1 MTLLLDTTNPPQPA
15 DKPMDHR
22 QQPKKRDRG
31 PIPARQGNGYYAD
44 HTTGDRLRSVTTI
57 LSGGIPKDGLIH
69 WAGNTCTDSA
79 IENLPALVAASRHPE
94 RLAEMRDWIRRA
106 HTRKKEE
113 RAEVGSAVHAI
124 IESRILGTHAPS
136 RIKVGDQEWA
146 LDGPELAP
154 YVEKF
159 LTFERDWAP
168 EWTASEMVVANP
180 EHGYA
185 GTLDYLISAAG
196 RIGDALRASGYD
208 VPVDGN
214 LMGDTKTGGEWGRI
228 TSAGHVHGVYPE
240 AGLQMS
246 AYRRATVC
254 WLRGG
259 ERVPMPPVA
268 QVGVVLHL
276 RPEGYRLYP
285 ARCGDLEYRYFR
297 HAQMVD
303 EWSSRIASAK
313 ADDPVIGKPLDPK
326 TSTNREQ

>member
-1 MTLLLDTTNPPQPA
+1 MGSASGAGGAVMTLLLDTTNPPQPA

-136 RIKVGDQEWA
+136 RCS
-146 LDGPELAP
+146 
-154 YVEKF
+154 
-159 LTFERDWAP
+159 RCC
-168 EWTASEMVVANP
+168 
-180 EHGYA
+180 
-185 GTLDYLISAAG
+185 GTGEVFA
-196 RIGDALRASGYD
+196 GYD
-208 VPVDGN
+208 PE
-214 LMGDTKTGGEWGRI
+214 TG
-228 TSAGHVHGVYPE
+228 
-240 AGLQMS
+240 
-246 AYRRATVC
+246 RAWEDECLVC
-254 WLRGG
+254 RGTG
-259 ERVPMPPVA
+259 IHPDYQGA
-268 QVGVVLHL
+268 
-276 RPEGYRLYP
+276 
-285 ARCGDLEYRYFR
+285 A
-297 HAQMVD
+297 
-303 EWSSRIASAK
+303 
-313 ADDPVIGKPLDPK
+313 
-326 TSTNREQ
+326 